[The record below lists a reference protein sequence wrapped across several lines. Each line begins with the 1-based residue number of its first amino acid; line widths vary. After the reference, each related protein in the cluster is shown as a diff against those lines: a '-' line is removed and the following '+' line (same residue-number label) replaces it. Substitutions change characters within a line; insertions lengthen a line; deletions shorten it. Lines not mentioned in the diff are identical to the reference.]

1 MAFARD
7 IMSKEITVARLDD
20 GIKKVSRALTEKRI
34 SNMPVINK
42 KDELVGIVSEKDI
55 IKAMKA
61 KSFLNL
67 RAKDVMTTNIMSL
80 KENDSLEYISKIFTE
95 RPYRRL
101 PVVRNKKV
109 VGAVTRESI
118 ISTFMSDYY

>member
-7 IMSKEITVARLDD
+7 IMSKEIIVARVDD
-20 GIKKVSRALTEKRI
+20 GIQKVSRILTEKCI
-34 SNMPVINK
+34 SNIPIVSK
-42 KDELVGIVSEKDI
+42 KDELTGIVSEQDI
-55 IKAMKA
+55 IKAMKD
-61 KSFLNL
+61 KNFMKMC
-67 RAKDVMTTNIMSL
+67 AKDVMTTNITSL